1 MLGETAWEVAHLCQV
16 LLFVSL
22 LGSGAERTVLLSV
35 LTVCQ
40 PWSLT

>member
-1 MLGETAWEVAHLCQV
+1 MLGETAWEMVCLCRG

-35 LTVCQ
+35 LTVHQ
-40 PWSLT
+40 PWGLT